1 MKKLLSS
8 SYSDGAFNFALLL
21 IRLSFGI
28 LMIAN
33 HGLSKLMN
41 FSTMQHTFY
50 NFMGIGSMPSLLLD
64 LFAELFCSMFIILGL
79 FTRLAA
85 IPLIIAMCVAIFG
98 VHAHQSLAKAELAVL
113 YLTAFVTIL
122 FVGPGKISVDA
133 MIRG

>member
-8 SYSDGAFNFALLL
+8 SYSSGAFNFAMLLV
-21 IRLSFGI
+21 RLAFGL

-33 HGLSKLMN
+33 HGLDKLMR
-41 FSTMQHTFY
+41 FSSMQNTFY
-50 NFMGIGSMPSLLLD
+50 NFMGIGSRFSLLLD

-98 VHAHQSLAKAELAVL
+98 VHAHQPFQKAELAVL
-113 YLTAFVTIL
+113 YLTAFLTIL
-122 FVGPGKISVDA
+122 FVGPGKISIDG
-133 MIRG
+133 MMRG